1 MLVYTKQLY
10 KLLFSFLVLTFLFAN
25 QTKAQSVSLFTPLTK
40 IIVPP
45 GQAINYSIDVIN
57 NSNSIKTSNI
67 KIIGLSNDWSYEL
80 KSGGWNVE
88 QVATMPRGKEKLS
101 LKVNVPLKID
111 KGTYHFKVLAEGYSS
126 LPLTVI
132 VSKQG
137 SYLTEFTSNQSNI
150 EGAANTTFTYNANLR
165 NGTAQ
170 SQVYA
175 LKALQPTGWNIVFK
189 ANGKQVS
196 SVNIEANQTQRI
208 TIEVD
213 PSEYTESGTYKI
225 PILANA
231 ENINAHLDLET
242 VITGTYN
249 VTLSTP
255 TGLLSTDVTAGEHK
269 KLKLL
274 VRNTGSTA
282 LNNIKL
288 KALTPTNWNVD
299 FKPKEISHLEAGKTQ
314 EIEATINV
322 DDKALS
328 GDYETDFEVRALETS
343 TKEKFR
349 ITVHASVLS
358 GWLGFLI
365 ILMALG
371 SVYYLVRKYGRR

>member
-1 MLVYTKQLY
+1 M
-10 KLLFSFLVLTFLFAN
+10 
-25 QTKAQSVSLFTPLTK
+25 
-40 IIVPP
+40 
-45 GQAINYSIDVIN
+45 
-57 NSNSIKTSNI
+57 
-67 KIIGLSNDWSYEL
+67 
-80 KSGGWNVE
+80 
-88 QVATMPRGKEKLS
+88 
-101 LKVNVPLKID
+101 
-111 KGTYHFKVLAEGYSS
+111 
-126 LPLTVI
+126 
-132 VSKQG
+132 
-137 SYLTEFTSNQSNI
+137 
-150 EGAANTTFTYNANLR
+150 
-165 NGTAQ
+165 
-170 SQVYA
+170 YA

-371 SVYYLVRKYGRR
+371 SVYYLVRNYGRR